1 MMVLQG
7 PFIGSQPA
15 AWSELFPATVRY
27 SGVSLSLT
35 IGTILGGA
43 LAPIIATTLFGL
55 TGDSRLVTA
64 YLATLSLISW
74 LCGLRLRETY
84 RQTISHRD

>member
-1 MMVLQG
+1 MMFLQG
-7 PFIGSQPA
+7 PFIGAQPA

-27 SGVSLSLT
+27 SGVSLSQT

-55 TGDSRLVTA
+55 TGN
-64 YLATLSLISW
+64 SW
-74 LCGLRLRETY
+74 LDYRLPRDAVADFLALRVAA
-84 RQTISHRD
+84 